1 MIRTGFFLF
10 LFLLEINASTLLN
23 LKRKISYSH
32 NYNTIHFHIYWGDDY
47 PKNDFWLN
55 KKNDLPL
62 FIYNLANYLENVYK
76 KFNENNLTLPPL
88 INVYLINSGLEATDP
103 YLKTENI
110 GSLGAF
116 TSDTLPEI
124 LINSQV
130 TSSLVNGK
138 WYSYKAKLESI
149 VAHELTHTYQ
159 YQKGLYINRED
170 EVPKENRWFFEG
182 LATASQK
189 LFANN
194 SFYDA
199 LYLNVLVNN
208 LDKGFFSIE
217 NNMYYTCGY
226 IFSFLVK
233 KLHYSYNDFVKLYM
247 KNNDKKIFFQTI
259 AKENNLTLKELF
271 ELIYNSIWEY
281 TNDNIK
287 ENDNCKIFGSACVKN
302 FNIKLKK
309 GWNLISLPYSTSNFN
324 NFKLS
329 YLSWNYKNNKWNCL
343 SSDEKI
349 TNVCKKLYKD
359 SFIINLT
366 DGFWIKVNKDVNKTV
381 KYFDVY

>member
-233 KLHYSYNDFVKLYM
+233 NLHYNYNELVDLYK
-247 KNNDKKIFFQTI
+247 KNYNKKVFFQII

-271 ELIYNSIWEY
+271 ELIYNSLWKYIDKIQ
-281 TNDNIK
+281 N
-287 ENDNCKIFGSACVKN
+287 NDNCLVFGSACVKSYN
-302 FNIKLKK
+302 LILRK
-309 GWNLISLPYSTSNFN
+309 GWNLISIPYSASDFDSLKTDYISWSYKKNKWSCISTDENISNYCKKF
-324 NFKLS
+324 
-329 YLSWNYKNNKWNCL
+329 YKNIFL
-343 SSDEKI
+343 ISP
-349 TNVCKKLYKD
+349 V
-359 SFIINLT
+359 
-366 DGFWIKVNKDVNKTV
+366 DGFWIKVSKDINKSIKFFYI
-381 KYFDVY
+381 K